1 MQMQRWHA
9 FGRLALVVVMATV
22 AGCSEGEWD
31 WFGLK
36 KTEPKQKSSQTAKAR
51 RPVKKSDA
59 ALAESKKKPEAPAGD
74 AKSREVDEKVER
86 YVRAMNAQYDPSY
99 KNDDFTSKIRRQ
111 NDPNRP
117 ARIKQTVIRSRT
129 EPTLDQAAAQIPER
143 APGEGSSVQTST
155 PVKGAEPVDKSLAQK
170 PPEKKQI
177 VPEKPPETKQ
187 TVAEKPVEP
196 AKPAPSESAIKPP
209 VLSAVTVSASPT
221 PIDPPPVLE
230 KPKEE
235 KPVEEKPIVS
245 EPVQVAKVD
254 PKPAEPTRSEASPLG
269 HPPSKAK
276 SIDDAPLEKEPV
288 TSPVKKPDHIEPPVK
303 EIPRPVES
311 SPKKESPKIELTSTN
326 ERSTEPA
333 PIETARIKEPPL
345 ESPPEEPKSA
355 ESNAKVSPPAP
366 VVREDRPVKPKRT
379 VANKPPMPPPQPVDT
394 FQRKLMEQEAV
405 VSRSPDNVEE
415 QFKLRMMYLV
425 NGQDD
430 KALAP
435 SSSMNADAQEILLGQ
450 IRTMIAARTSDARDP
465 AIWAN
470 QQLDALERLRGLL
483 RAKADLRVPNVQLC
497 RSIEGFGRYEP
508 IVPAAFKAGG
518 KNRVLLYIEVDNF
531 HCDQTP
537 SGLYRTLLSVR
548 ESLLNKGGEEL
559 WSAKDDNIEDLARQK
574 RRDFYLT
581 IGPLAIPKSLGPG
594 EYVFKVEVEDV
605 LGGKM
610 NSNIV
615 RFKMIP

>member
-1 MQMQRWHA
+1 MQMQRWYA
-9 FGRLALVVVMATV
+9 VGRLALVIGAVTV
-22 AGCSEGEWD
+22 AGCAEGEWD

-51 RPVKKSDA
+51 RPVKKADRAVADS
-59 ALAESKKKPEAPAGD
+59 ESKKKPEAPAGD

-86 YVRAMNAQYDPSY
+86 YVRSMNAQYDPSY

-129 EPTLDQAAAQIPER
+129 EPTLDEAAAQIPEN
-143 APGEGSSVQTST
+143 ATGEDSSEQAST
-155 PVKGAEPVDKSLAQK
+155 PVKSSEPVETA
-170 PPEKKQI
+170 
-177 VPEKPPETKQ
+177 VAEKPAETKP

-196 AKPAPSESAIKPP
+196 AKPAPAESAIKPP
-209 VLSAVTVSASPT
+209 VLSEVTVSASPT
-221 PIDPPPVLE
+221 PIDPPPVSE

-235 KPVEEKPIVS
+235 KPVEDKPVEEKPIEP
-245 EPVQVAKVD
+245 EPVQVTKVE
-254 PKPAEPTRSEASPLG
+254 PKPVEPTRSEPPPVGQHPAETKLVEDAPQQKEPVA
-269 HPPSKAK
+269 PPSK
-276 SIDDAPLEKEPV
+276 EPEPIE
-288 TSPVKKPDHIEPPVK
+288 TTVKDN
-303 EIPRPVES
+303 PRPVES
-311 SPKKESPKIELTSTN
+311 APKKESPKIELTSTN
-326 ERSTEPA
+326 ERS
-333 PIETARIKEPPL
+333 KEPVPKETVRKEEPL
-345 ESPPEEPKSA
+345 GESPPEEPKTV
-355 ESNAKVSPPAP
+355 ESIPRVSPRAPA
-366 VVREDRPVKPKRT
+366 VREKHPVKPKRT
-379 VANKPPMPPPQPVDT
+379 VANQPPMPPPQPVDT
-394 FQRKLMEQEAV
+394 FQRKLKEQEAV
-405 VSRSPDNVEE
+405 VSKSPDNVEE

-425 NGQDD
+425 NGQDE

-450 IRTMIAARTSDARDP
+450 IRTMIAARTSDSRDP

-483 RAKADLRVPNVQLC
+483 RAKADLKVPNVQLC

-508 IVPAAFKAGG
+508 IVPASFKAGG

-531 HCDQTP
+531 HCDKTP

-559 WSAKDDNIEDLARQK
+559 WSAKDDNIEDLTRQK

-610 NSNIV
+610 NSNVV